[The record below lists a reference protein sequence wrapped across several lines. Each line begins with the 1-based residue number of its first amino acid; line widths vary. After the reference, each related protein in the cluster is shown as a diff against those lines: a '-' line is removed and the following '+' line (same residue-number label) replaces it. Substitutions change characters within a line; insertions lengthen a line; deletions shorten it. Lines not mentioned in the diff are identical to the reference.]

1 MAEPKT
7 PRARSPYTGLAR
19 RAYWRTGVAGRDQFD
34 PGALFQ
40 PRFPVNRDMRVV
52 TAGSCFAQHVGRT
65 LREAGFNVLDA
76 EPLPR
81 VSDAVAHRFGYRLY
95 SARYGNIY
103 TARQLAQLF
112 EEAEGRFS
120 PADPV
125 WQRADRFH
133 DAQRPNVEP
142 EGLDSPEQVLEHRRA
157 HLASVSE
164 VFRQADL
171 FVFTFG
177 LTEAWVDRATGTVYP
192 TAPGTIAG
200 SYDPE
205 VHAFKNYDVFEILA
219 DFERFREQ
227 LRAVNPGVRF
237 LVTVS
242 PVPLAATASGGHVEV
257 ATAYSKA
264 VLRAV
269 CGMLTARHEDIDYF
283 PSYETITSQNA
294 RGAYYE
300 QDGRSVSK
308 LGVHTAMGLFMRA
321 HGVELAPLAAEAGKA
336 SPATGDQA
344 GAARAPADLATEN
357 GHAGKGGRGKGK
369 GGKGR
374 RGKGGRGKGAPGR
387 SRDEVVCEDEL
398 LEAFAR

>member
-1 MAEPKT
+1 MTETTP
-7 PRARSPYTGLAR
+7 PRARSPYSKLPR
-19 RAYWRTGVAGRDQFD
+19 RAYWRGAVAGRDQFD
-34 PGALFQ
+34 PGDLFQ
-40 PRFPVNRDMRVV
+40 PRFPVTRDMRVV

-81 VSDAVAHRFGYRLY
+81 VSDAMAHRFGYRLY
-95 SARYGNIY
+95 SARYGNVY

-112 EEAEGRFS
+112 DEAEGRFT

-125 WQRADRFH
+125 WRRGDRFH

-142 EGLDSPEQVLEHRRA
+142 DGLESAELVLDHRRA

-164 VFRQADL
+164 VFRAADL

-177 LTEAWVDRATGTVYP
+177 LTEAFIHRETGTVYP

-200 SYDPE
+200 EYDPE
-205 VHAFKNYDVFEILA
+205 VHVFKNYDAFEVLA
-219 DFERFREQ
+219 DFEQFRES
-227 LRAVNPGVRF
+227 LRAVNPRVRF

-242 PVPLAATASGGHVEV
+242 PVPLAATASRGHVEV
-257 ATAYSKA
+257 ATTYSKS

-269 CGMLTARHEDIDYF
+269 CGMLTAKYDDIDYF
-283 PSYETITSQNA
+283 PSYEIITSQNA

-300 QDGRSVSK
+300 DDRRSVSDQ
-308 LGVHTAMGLFMRA
+308 GVRTAMGLFMRA
-321 HGVELAPLAAEAGKA
+321 HGVG
-336 SPATGDQA
+336 TA
-344 GAARAPADLATEN
+344 GARQKPAAGSGARHKAQGKRRSAD
-357 GHAGKGGRGKGK
+357 
-369 GGKGR
+369 
-374 RGKGGRGKGAPGR
+374 
-387 SRDEVVCEDEL
+387 VVCEEEL

>member
-1 MAEPKT
+1 MAEPRT

-19 RAYWRTGVAGRDQFD
+19 HAYWRTGVVGRDQFD

-40 PRFPVNRDMRVV
+40 PRFPVSRDMRVV

-112 EEAEGRFS
+112 EEAEGRFT

-125 WQRADRFH
+125 WPRAGRFH

-142 EGLDSPEQVLEHRRA
+142 EGLDSPELVLEHRRA

-205 VHAFKNYDVFEILA
+205 VHAFKNYDAFEILA

-242 PVPLAATASGGHVEV
+242 PVPLAATATGGHVEV

-300 QDGRSVSK
+300 QDGRSVSER
-308 LGVHTAMGLFMRA
+308 GVHTAMGLFMRA
-321 HGVELAPLAAEAGKA
+321 HGVDLAPLAAEAGKA
-336 SPATGDQA
+336 PAS
-344 GAARAPADLATEN
+344 LSTEG
-357 GHAGKGGRGKGK
+357 GHAGGGGRGK

-374 RGKGGRGKGAPGR
+374 RGKGKGGRGAGAPGR